1 MTLRW
6 LEYFYSSQW
15 EKKNICCPLSEALA
29 LGRQPESLLVRTRHT
44 APRIGA
50 PTASAGGQGPGTACL
65 LSEGTGDS
73 PSPVRQGQGT
83 ALPHSAGARDSLSP
97 LSRGWGQPAF
107 LLPHPA
113 LPGSPQSS
121 PKFSLEPKQGP
132 CGRPAWG
139 KGEES
144 SGSLR
149 HLPDR
154 RFPFPSVNKAGGG
167 GRPLGTGDCAS
178 EEGSA
183 GPGVPCGAG
192 AGAACGARGRR
203 GRQGGRTAR
212 GLVSRTSRPY
222 FVSSGWGLYYVSA
235 SNKVETR
242 KPL

>member
-15 EKKNICCPLSEALA
+15 EKKKKHLLSPLRSSCTGQAAGEPAGEDPPHCSTHRGSHSFRWRA
-29 LGRQPESLLVRTRHT
+29 GAWDSLSPLRRD
-44 APRIGA
+44 
-50 PTASAGGQGPGTACL
+50 GGQPF
-65 LSEGTGDS
+65 
-73 PSPVRQGQGT
+73 PSQ
-83 ALPHSAGARDSLSP
+83 AGAGDSLSP

-192 AGAACGARGRR
+192 AGAACGA
-203 GRQGGRTAR
+203 QGGGVGGRAAAR
-212 GLVSRTSRPY
+212 HAVWSAGRHGLIS
-222 FVSSGWGLYYVSA
+222 
-235 SNKVETR
+235 
-242 KPL
+242 

>member
-1 MTLRW
+1 MVGIFLFFSVGKKKHLLSPLR
-6 LEYFYSSQW
+6 SSCTGQAAGEPAGEDPPHCSTHRGSHSFRW
-15 EKKNICCPLSEALA
+15 RAGAWDSLSPL
-29 LGRQPESLLVRTRHT
+29 RRD
-44 APRIGA
+44 
-50 PTASAGGQGPGTACL
+50 GGQPF
-65 LSEGTGDS
+65 
-73 PSPVRQGQGT
+73 PSQ
-83 ALPHSAGARDSLSP
+83 AGAGDSLSP

-167 GRPLGTGDCAS
+167 G
-178 EEGSA
+178 
-183 GPGVPCGAG
+183 PGVRWGRAIVPQRKEARVPVSPAVPGRARRAELRGEAWAAGRPHGTRSGQQDVTALFREFRLGALL
-192 AGAACGARGRR
+192 RI
-203 GRQGGRTAR
+203 
-212 GLVSRTSRPY
+212 SI
-222 FVSSGWGLYYVSA
+222 
-235 SNKVETR
+235 E
-242 KPL
+242 

>member
-1 MTLRW
+1 MRW

-73 PSPVRQGQGT
+73 PSP
-83 ALPHSAGARDSLSP
+83 

-144 SGSLR
+144 SGSLH

-167 GRPLGTGDCAS
+167 GVRWGRAIVPQRKEARVPVSPAVPGRARRAGLRGEAWAAGRPHGTRSGQQDVTALFREFRLGALLRIS
-178 EEGSA
+178 IE
-183 GPGVPCGAG
+183 
-192 AGAACGARGRR
+192 
-203 GRQGGRTAR
+203 
-212 GLVSRTSRPY
+212 
-222 FVSSGWGLYYVSA
+222 
-235 SNKVETR
+235 
-242 KPL
+242 